1 MFVLL
6 IRYQSV
12 QIQLHIFLLVIVIGM
27 MMMMMLRTKDKITT
41 EQNNTEVN
49 GEKKKRHAGNSLRN
63 AIEYGRKMGWLP
75 MSTGK
80 STDNN
85 SDTNT
90 TKLPADES
98 ESQEYVSQVSLGH
111 HHQEY
116 KTGRLSLLDDPLEYG
131 RQMGWLP
138 TSTRTISGNCINLLP
153 ANKDVTESK
162 GEGAKKECVN
172 QGSLEYYQEYYSEM
186 EKDINTTLRTQTA
199 IESVT
204 QKKSNVVC
212 PSALEYGR
220 QMGWVP

>member
-116 KTGRLSLLDDPLEYG
+116 KTGRLSLLDDPL
-131 RQMGWLP
+131 
-138 TSTRTISGNCINLLP
+138 
-153 ANKDVTESK
+153 
-162 GEGAKKECVN
+162 
-172 QGSLEYYQEYYSEM
+172 
-186 EKDINTTLRTQTA
+186 
-199 IESVT
+199 
-204 QKKSNVVC
+204 
-212 PSALEYGR
+212 
-220 QMGWVP
+220 

>member
-1 MFVLL
+1 
-6 IRYQSV
+6 
-12 QIQLHIFLLVIVIGM
+12 
-27 MMMMMLRTKDKITT
+27 MMMMLRTKDKITT

-98 ESQEYVSQVSLGH
+98 ESQEYVSQVSLNLLGH

-116 KTGRLSLLDDPLEYG
+116 KSGLSHLIVG
-131 RQMGWLP
+131 
-138 TSTRTISGNCINLLP
+138 
-153 ANKDVTESK
+153 V
-162 GEGAKKECVN
+162 
-172 QGSLEYYQEYYSEM
+172 
-186 EKDINTTLRTQTA
+186 
-199 IESVT
+199 
-204 QKKSNVVC
+204 
-212 PSALEYGR
+212 
-220 QMGWVP
+220 